1 MKKLFLALTLLAG
14 CATVPPQKTVPTP
27 DGKAVTTP
35 RKPAEIGSV
44 TTIDRPLTKFNPADV
59 IEGPVKAFNFKVFT
73 AVYDETHKKVWVGGA
88 LYFENVIYRSL
99 LISSSGDGQWEE
111 AEPANPGVANV
122 YLAQTPTHNIIN
134 VESLYSGGSSLS
146 SFWKFDVK
154 KQKWSQARVGPAVE
168 QNVFRKAIGCCTQI
182 IMGME
187 FPQGKWKM
195 KLAGDK
201 MSANFISSSQGR
213 NWAVQGKAETHA
225 LQEGQGFLQWRA
237 EPNDRLDEPEK
248 KIIELEFASKS
259 IHLAIPRYWNT
270 FVRGQKVTLSP
281 VL

>member
-1 MKKLFLALTLLAG
+1 MKKLLILVMLTG
-14 CATVPPQKTVPTP
+14 CNTLPPQKTVPTV

-44 TTIDRPLTKFNPADV
+44 TTIDRPLTKFNPSDV

-73 AVYDETHKKVWVGGA
+73 ALYDEEQKRVWVGGA
-88 LYFENVIYRSL
+88 LYFENVIYRSF
-99 LISSSGDGQWEE
+99 LISSSGDGEWEE

-122 YLAQTPTHNIIN
+122 YLAQTPIKNIVN
-134 VESLYSGGSSLS
+134 VESIYSGGSSLS
-146 SFWKFDVK
+146 SFWKLDVK
-154 KQKWSQARVGPAVE
+154 KQKWTQTSINPTTE

-182 IMGME
+182 MMNME
-187 FPQGKWKM
+187 FPNGKWKM

-201 MSANFISSSQGR
+201 MAAQFISSSNGR
-213 NWAVQGKAETHA
+213 NWAIQGKPEVHT
-225 LQEGQGFLQWRA
+225 LQQGQGFLQWRA

-248 KIIELEFASKS
+248 KIIEIEFASKS
-259 IHLAIPRYWNT
+259 IHLAVPRYWN
-270 FVRGQKVTLSP
+270 FIVRGQKVTLSP